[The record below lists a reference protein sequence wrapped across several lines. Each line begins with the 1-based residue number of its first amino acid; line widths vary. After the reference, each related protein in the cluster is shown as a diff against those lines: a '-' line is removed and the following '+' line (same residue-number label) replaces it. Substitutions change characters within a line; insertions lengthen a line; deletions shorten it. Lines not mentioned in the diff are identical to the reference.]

1 MAGYGDDILFAAW
14 LALRGYVLPA
24 GAPLPAVLR
33 QIGSDYVDAAYEP
46 RLACSRRTV
55 ITQERSWPRTGHT
68 VNGEAIASDL
78 IPQPWINASYLA
90 AWLEASQPGWTA
102 SGVDPSR
109 ATKREKADV
118 VEREFFAPGAAGTA
132 GASHAAPGFPVDPQI
147 DGWVAVWLCRTDRFF
162 GFLVV

>member
-1 MAGYGDDILFAAW
+1 MAGYGDDASFATW
-14 LALRGYVLPA
+14 LAARGYVLPA
-24 GAPLPAVLR
+24 GGPTAAILR

-46 RLACSRRTV
+46 RLACSRRTS
-55 ITQERSWPRTGHT
+55 ITQERAWPRDGHT
-68 VNGEAIASDL
+68 LNGEVLAHDF
-78 IPQPWINASYLA
+78 IPQPWVDASYRA

-118 VEREFFAPGAAGTA
+118 VEREFFAPGAPGTA
-132 GASHAAPGFPVDPQI
+132 GAANAAPGFPVDPQI
-147 DGWVAVWLCRTDRFF
+147 DGWIAVWLCRSDRFF